1 MLPKITQV
9 KTRRAAKKTKI
20 LSWRML
26 TKHDWLAYNREKKK
40 AFCST
45 FTAHRETQKGAFNSK
60 YGEGFDNWKNGAEK
74 MKDHE
79 ESFVHRA
86 ACATM
91 VRAKH
96 TIAATFSSL
105 QVQKLQLWKQ
115 SLISHFKSLKTL
127 MR

>member
-9 KTRRAAKKTKI
+9 KTRRTAKKTKI

-45 FTAHRETQKGAFNSK
+45 CTAHRETQKGAFNSK
-60 YGEGFDNWKNGAEK
+60 YGEGFDNWKKGAEK

-86 ACATM
+86 AYATM
-91 VRAKH
+91 ARAK
-96 TIAATFSSL
+96 A
-105 QVQKLQLWKQ
+105 Q
-115 SLISHFKSLKTL
+115 SQQPSAHFKFKSCSYGSKVLFLILTL
-127 MR
+127 